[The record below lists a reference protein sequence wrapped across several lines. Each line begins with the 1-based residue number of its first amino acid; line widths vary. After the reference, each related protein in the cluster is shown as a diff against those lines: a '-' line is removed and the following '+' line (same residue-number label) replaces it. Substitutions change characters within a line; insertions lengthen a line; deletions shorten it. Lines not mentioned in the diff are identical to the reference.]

1 MLGAGRASA
10 LVGRVNDDAV
20 HTLAVP
26 IAGAGIVVIGSL
38 LLTVGVWRAGTV
50 PKWFLVLSAATSI
63 AAFVVPPSSAAGLV
77 VEGVSSLTTIAIGW
91 YAWRLYALRGTSAA
105 TPEMSPCPAGARQR
119 PAAAAS
125 AVELRRGPAAAGAA
139 RGTRIGWRW
148 RRPPPTPRLGG
159 ARERGRQR
167 DAPLMLIELA

>member
-1 MLGAGRASA
+1 LMLAPARGSGWAFAGACLLWLGAACYGVGIGGWATVYYFATDRAVLGAGRASA

-63 AAFVVPPSSAAGLV
+63 AAFAVPPSSAAGLV

-91 YAWRLYALRGTSAA
+91 YAWRLYALRGTPAA
-105 TPEMSPCPAGARQR
+105 T
-119 PAAAAS
+119 
-125 AVELRRGPAAAGAA
+125 RR
-139 RGTRIGWRW
+139 
-148 RRPPPTPRLGG
+148 
-159 ARERGRQR
+159 
-167 DAPLMLIELA
+167 